1 MFYKIVVIFIFI
13 VLFFGLINKVIAQ
26 QIPVVENKSIIVAK
40 VQCVI
45 LKNIENPE
53 LVLQILESKGVEGYR
68 NLAKVGDL
76 ILAVPF
82 KYLKKEDINLIQTLR
97 PGDLVEGE
105 IEFVGDEY
113 GRKWIIRSIEKY
125 LDNNLL
131 KDVIKSFLISKRYLK
146 KDQDF
151 SYEINKLDDK
161 IHIIIKLDGSKIL
174 TLIMNKDLVIID
186 YF

>member
-1 MFYKIVVIFIFI
+1 MWEKILFLFMFFSFLFISI
-13 VLFFGLINKVIAQ
+13 SKTLAQ
-26 QIPVVENKSIIVAK
+26 QVPIVENRSIVFAK

-45 LKNIENPE
+45 LKNMENPE
-53 LVLQILESKGVEGYR
+53 LALQILESKGVEGYR

-82 KYLKKEDINLIQTLR
+82 KYLKKEEMNLIPTLR
-97 PGDLVEGE
+97 PGDLIEGE
-105 IEFVGDEY
+105 LEFVGDEY
-113 GRKWIIRSIEKY
+113 GRKWIIRSIDKY
-125 LDNNLL
+125 IDDSLL
-131 KDVIKSFLISKRYLK
+131 KDVVKNFLLSKRYLK
-146 KDQDF
+146 INQDF

-161 IHIIIKLDGSKIL
+161 LNVIIKLDESKIL